1 MSDIV
6 AIVTPDQALSV
17 AVSEGVL
24 TLSSSNLSA
33 PAVVESMSAISNV
46 DITTNGQVNGSILVY
61 NTSTSKWTATR
72 LLESQDISGG
82 QY

>member
-1 MSDIV
+1 MPDNL
-6 AIVTPDQALSV
+6 IVTVQDTSIFT
-17 AVSEGVL
+17 AVS
-24 TLSSSNLSA
+24 NLNN
-33 PAVVESMSAISNV
+33 PAYVQNLASVGDI
-46 DITTNGQVNGSILVY
+46 DITTNGQVNGSVLVY

>member
-1 MSDIV
+1 MSENITVIVQEEGLVSVSTNLNNPLDSLSLVGDI
-6 AIVTPDQALSV
+6 
-17 AVSEGVL
+17 
-24 TLSSSNLSA
+24 
-33 PAVVESMSAISNV
+33 
-46 DITTNGQVNGSILVY
+46 DITTNGQVNGSVLVY

>member
-6 AIVTPDQALSV
+6 AVVTPDQALSV

-24 TLSSSNLSA
+24 TLSSTNLTA
-33 PAVVESMSAISNV
+33 PAVVQSMSNILNV
-46 DITTNGQVNGSILVY
+46 DITTNGQVDGSVLVY

-72 LLESQDISGG
+72 ILDAQDVTGG